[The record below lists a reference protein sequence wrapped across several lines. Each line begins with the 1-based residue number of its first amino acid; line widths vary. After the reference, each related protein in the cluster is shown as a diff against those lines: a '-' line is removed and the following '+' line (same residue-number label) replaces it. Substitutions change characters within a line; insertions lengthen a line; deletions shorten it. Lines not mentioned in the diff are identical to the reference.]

1 MNNDFS
7 AAAARIEAIPAAVEA
22 GLNGA
27 MLAAAESCAEAAR
40 AVVPVDSGELRSSI
54 SASSAGSMA
63 AQVTATAGHA
73 AMVEYGTSRMSPQPY
88 MQPAAEQARAALIEA
103 AAAAVRGAVRGAR
116 G

>member
-7 AAAARIEAIPAAVEA
+7 AAAARIQAIPAAVEA

-27 MLAAAESCAEAAR
+27 VLAAAEQCAEAAR
-40 AVVPVDSGELRSSI
+40 EVVPVDSGELRSSI
-54 SASSAGSMA
+54 SASAADAMA
-63 AQVTATAGHA
+63 AEVAATAGHA
-73 AMVEYGTSRMSPQPY
+73 AMVEYGTSRMPPRPY

-103 AAAAVRGAVRGAR
+103 ATAAVRGAVRGAR